1 MLGKQG
7 KQQFANLLATKRIDV
22 STMIMNDSY
31 ILTAVDFWVF
41 AVNMQ
46 LPIIIFESNG
56 SLPFA
61 PTLDWLRL
69 GGNPETDKFYF
80 IRMINNTQYNLITPP
95 SPLRELNGFEQMIQ
109 SPLYDKHIQTF
120 QEFMQNYII
129 VAPKMKKVTERQM
142 KKIVVENEK

>member
-7 KQQFANLLATKRIDV
+7 KQQVVNMLTRSRIDI
-22 STMIMNDSY
+22 SMMIMDESY
-31 ILTAVDFWVF
+31 ILTAIDFWVF
-41 AVNMQ
+41 AINMQ
-46 LPIIIFESNG
+46 LPIIIFDSNG

-95 SPLRELNGFEQMIQ
+95 SPLRELKGFEQMIQ

-120 QEFMQNYII
+120 QEFMQTYTII
-129 VAPKMKKVTERQM
+129 VPKLKVGR
-142 KKIVVENEK
+142 IRRGA